1 MSSLTLNRRW
11 RRAIDAFLRNERAGG
26 KPETTI
32 QARRYHLE
40 HLARRTDTGPW
51 QMTADELVDY
61 AAAQVWAQD
70 TRRGRRTTLVRF
82 YDWALDEGL
91 VEVNIAERLPK
102 VRMKQAAARP
112 APDRAYHEALAKAGP
127 RETLMLRLA
136 GEVGMRRGEVARVH
150 SDDLIED
157 MVGHSLLVHGK
168 GGHERVVP
176 LPASLGVALAEAE
189 PGYLF
194 PGDDDGHL
202 SPRYVGILVRD
213 LLPDGLTMHQLR
225 HRFATRLYASQRDIL
240 LVQAMLG
247 HASVG
252 TTQRYVRFDRTI
264 MRAAVQQLADD
275 ERASA

>member
-1 MSSLTLNRRW
+1 M
-11 RRAIDAFLRNERAGG
+11 
-26 KPETTI
+26 
-32 QARRYHLE
+32 ARRYHLE
-40 HLARRTDTGPW
+40 HVARRVSPGPW
-51 QMTADELVDY
+51 DLTSDELVDY

-70 TRRGRRTTLVRF
+70 TRRGRRTTLTRF
-82 YDWALDEGL
+82 YQWALDEGH
-91 VEVNIAERLPK
+91 VTVNIAERLPK
-102 VRMKQAAARP
+102 VRIKQAAARP

-136 GEVGMRRGEVARVH
+136 GEVGLRRGEVARVH
-150 SDDLIED
+150 TDDLIDD

-176 LPASLGVALAEAE
+176 LPASLGRALAEAE
-189 PGYLF
+189 PGYVF
-194 PGDDDGHL
+194 PGNENGHL

-213 LLPDGLTMHQLR
+213 LLPEGFTMHQLR

-252 TTQRYVRFDRTI
+252 TTQRYVRFDRSL
-264 MRAAVQQLADD
+264 MRDAVQRLADED
-275 ERASA
+275 RSA